1 MNFVLP
7 SFRSFIPND
16 QLKRDGL
23 YLQQHLPPQLL
34 PQAHLQLHHP
44 QSQQHHPQLHHH
56 PQQHQSGS
64 TTTHIVVE
72 NDQSGPVEMIPIV
85 NLKKELDPYE
95 QMTPPVSQNVVVQ
108 TIPHQ
113 VNISQLM
120 GQESASQPTAIATNT
135 TPVTTGKKK
144 KKPKAPKAIVLPPL
158 PEGFIVKIKEE
169 YTENYVRTVTKI
181 PEDQFIRT
189 IKPAGKKER
198 KYHDYNQ
205 VSEYRCELCGKYFK
219 DKYKLNYH
227 VRIHSP
233 ELSHRCDICG
243 KVFAHQSTLS
253 NHKRIHSGERAFK
266 CGTCGKAFVQS
277 SALSNHTKIHTGERP
292 HECLICGI
300 SFIQKINLIYH
311 IRIHNNERPYRCN
324 VCNKSFIQQ
333 SHIKNHMKVHKK
345 DNPLDCSICGKNYTD
360 LNELTD
366 HYSSHTVELPFRC
379 QTCGKCFAQANH
391 LKIHKKNFCNKTT
404 TATTQPTAQT

>member
-1 MNFVLP
+1 MEPLFRDCKQTMNF
-7 SFRSFIPND
+7 FIPND
-16 QLKRDGL
+16 QLKREGV
-23 YLQQHLPPQLL
+23 YVQHHLPAQLL
-34 PQAHLQLHHP
+34 PQVLQQAHPHLQQTQLQHHQQFHQ
-44 QSQQHHPQLHHH
+44 QSQPV
-56 PQQHQSGS
+56 S
-64 TTTHIVVE
+64 TSHIAVDSV
-72 NDQSGPVEMIPIV
+72 IPIE
-85 NLKKELDPYE
+85 NLKKEFDPYE
-95 QMTPPVSQNVVVQ
+95 KVPPPVSQNVVVQ
-108 TIPHQ
+108 TIPHD
-113 VNISQLM
+113 VNIPSMVAQEAGSQTSTLVTTT
-120 GQESASQPTAIATNT
+120 ASTLA
-135 TPVTTGKKK
+135 TGKKK
-144 KKPKAPKAIVLPPL
+144 KKPKAAKTIVLPPL
-158 PEGFIVKIKEE
+158 PEGFIIKIKEE

-205 VSEYRCELCGKYFK
+205 ISEYRCELCGKYFK

-233 ELSHRCDICG
+233 ELSHRCEICG

-266 CGTCGKAFVQS
+266 CNTCGKAFVQS

-360 LNELTD
+360 LNELTE

-391 LKIHKKNFCNKTT
+391 LKIHKKNFCNKT
-404 TATTQPTAQT
+404 PQT

>member
-1 MNFVLP
+1 MNF
-7 SFRSFIPND
+7 FIPND
-16 QLKRDGL
+16 QVKREGL
-23 YLQQHLPPQLL
+23 YLQQHFPPQLL
-34 PQAHLQLHHP
+34 PQVLQQAHPHLHQHHQQQQIHLQ
-44 QSQQHHPQLHHH
+44 
-56 PQQHQSGS
+56 QSG
-64 TTTHIVVE
+64 TGQNHIE
-72 NDQSGPVEMIPIV
+72 ADPVALSIV
-85 NLKKELDPYE
+85 NLKKEYDPYDKIP
-95 QMTPPVSQNVVVQ
+95 PPVSQNVVVQ

-113 VNISQLM
+113 VNIPQLLSQVGAIPLDP
-120 GQESASQPTAIATNT
+120 ESTLTEPTPMTTATS
-135 TPVTTGKKK
+135 GRKK
-144 KKPKAPKAIVLPPL
+144 KKPKAAKTIVLPPL

-205 VSEYRCELCGKYFK
+205 ISEYRCDLCGKYFK

-345 DNPLDCSICGKNYTD
+345 DNPLDCSICGKSYTD

-391 LKIHKKNFCNKTT
+391 LKIHKKNFCNK
-404 TATTQPTAQT
+404 APN

>member
-1 MNFVLP
+1 MNF
-7 SFRSFIPND
+7 FIPHE
-16 QLKRDGL
+16 QVKREGI
-23 YLQQHLPPQLL
+23 YLQQHLPAQLL
-34 PQAHLQLHHP
+34 PPGFQQSHSQQQPGQTQQLIQNPFHP
-44 QSQQHHPQLHHH
+44 Q
-56 PQQHQSGS
+56 GM
-64 TTTHIVVE
+64 V
-72 NDQSGPVEMIPIV
+72 V
-85 NLKKELDPYE
+85 NLKKEFDPYE
-95 QMTPPVSQNVVVQ
+95 KNTPPLGANVVVQ
-108 TIPHQ
+108 HITQ
-113 VNISQLM
+113 QLNVPSLLSSA
-120 GQESASQPTAIATNT
+120 GEPLQLQEQESSTTPATN
-135 TPVTTGKKK
+135 TGKKK
-144 KKPKAPKAIVLPPL
+144 KKTKAAKTIVLPPL

-169 YTENYVRTVTKI
+169 YNENYVRTVTKI

-189 IKPAGKKER
+189 IKPPGKKER
-198 KYHDYNQ
+198 KYHDYN
-205 VSEYRCELCGKYFK
+205 VISEYRCDMCGKYFK

-233 ELSHRCDICG
+233 ELSHRCDVCG

-266 CGTCGKAFVQS
+266 CATCGKAFVQS

-311 IRIHNNERPYRCN
+311 IRIHSNERPYRCN
-324 VCNKSFIQQ
+324 ICNKSFIQQ

-345 DNPLDCSICGKNYTD
+345 DNPLDCSICGKSYTD
-360 LNELTD
+360 LNELTE

-391 LKIHKKNFCNKTT
+391 LKIHKKNFCNKN
-404 TATTQPTAQT
+404 